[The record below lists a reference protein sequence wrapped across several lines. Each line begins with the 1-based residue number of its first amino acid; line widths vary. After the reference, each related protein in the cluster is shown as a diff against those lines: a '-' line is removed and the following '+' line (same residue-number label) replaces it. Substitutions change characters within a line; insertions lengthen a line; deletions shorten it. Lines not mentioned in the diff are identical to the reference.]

1 MSQRKTSAT
10 NHWAI
15 CSIIFVSS
23 IHSKRWTSWSD
34 CPSPLYTFPSRGTI
48 PPGLWSTSPATA
60 GTSTKCSKKGSGC
73 DGLIRFVFTVKWS
86 VFLIDDC
93 FHSSC
98 RPCPQLGVT
107 DAEQSGLETRFCDRF
122 ERDVVSLGNFFPL
135 ELNPMTDDYSLSLH
149 TRKKCKDSL
158 SPGRCLTTNA
168 VLEELCSL
176 IVTSL
181 PQNTRQ

>member
-1 MSQRKTSAT
+1 MSQRNASAT
-10 NHWAI
+10 YHWAN

-23 IHSKRWTSWSD
+23 IHSKCWISWSD
-34 CPSPLYTFPSRGTI
+34 CPSPLHKFPSQGTI

-93 FHSSC
+93 FHSSR

-107 DAEQSGLETRFCDRF
+107 DAEQSGLETWFCDRF
-122 ERDVVSLGNFFPL
+122 ERDVVSLGNFFHL
-135 ELNPMTDDYSLSLH
+135 ELNPMTDDYSLFLSSPSQKMQSL
-149 TRKKCKDSL
+149 
-158 SPGRCLTTNA
+158 
-168 VLEELCSL
+168 
-176 IVTSL
+176 
-181 PQNTRQ
+181 